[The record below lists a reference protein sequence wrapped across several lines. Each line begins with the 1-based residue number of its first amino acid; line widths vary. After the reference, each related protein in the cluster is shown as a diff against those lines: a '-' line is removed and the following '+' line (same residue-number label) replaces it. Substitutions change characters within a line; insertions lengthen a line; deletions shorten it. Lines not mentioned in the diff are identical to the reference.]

1 MWFML
6 FASLLFALFCSAEA
20 QSGIYP
26 NYYGPYAPNPTG
38 QQEYC
43 ENMMDPGTYSLL
55 WAHGPQENWDWQ
67 YLEYPLE
74 MEPNMRYVLTYDS
87 FGEISIDESED
98 SSLTGYTVL
107 CGRNQGPDELVISL
121 EPSEDTGDEE
131 TAQAQILTTQLHSRC
146 IIRSYPHNTF
156 FFQHLHLLQ

>member
-1 MWFML
+1 ML

-26 NYYGPYAPNPTG
+26 NYYGPYAPNPIG
-38 QQEYC
+38 QSEYC

-87 FGEISIDESED
+87 FGEISIEESED

-121 EPSEDTGDEE
+121 EPSEDTGDEGDG
-131 TAQAQILTTQLHSRC
+131 TAQILTTQLHSRC